1 MRTLVARLVRSD
13 DGQDLIEY
21 GLLVGIIT
29 IGAIVGITAIG
40 PKVAAYFNSLNAAM
54 P

>member
-1 MRTLVARLVRSD
+1 MKQLIERLIWSD

-29 IGAIVGITAIG
+29 VGAIAMIKAVG
-40 PKVAAYFNSLNAAM
+40 PKVTAYFTQLNTAM

>member
-1 MRTLVARLVRSD
+1 MKQLIERLIWSD

-29 IGAIVGITAIG
+29 IGAIAGIRLIG
-40 PKVAAYFNSLNAAM
+40 PKVATYFTNLNAQM

>member
-1 MRTLVARLVRSD
+1 MKKLIERLIWSD

-29 IGAIVGITAIG
+29 IGAIAGITLIG
-40 PKVAAYFNSLNAAM
+40 PKVTAYFTNLNAAM

>member
-1 MRTLVARLVRSD
+1 MKKLIAKLVRSD

-29 IGAIVGITAIG
+29 IGAIVGLTAIG
-40 PKVAAYFNSLNAAM
+40 PKVAQYFTNLNAAM